1 MDALVLELILIQKVK
16 HMVDQQMKK
25 DMLVDDVN

>member
-1 MDALVLELILIQKVK
+1 MDALALELILIQKVK
-16 HMVDQQMKK
+16 HMADQQMKK